1 MKLTSWNNFQNDHSS
16 IYLFSI
22 DTHLVGWKKVE
33 VIWRVCDH
41 ISFARSVWPCT
52 IVAEPKQKRF
62 APFLN
67 FPFLLLM
74 FRFLQIV
81 KLHFCVAKLSWFK
94 DDTLQSFHQKFLP
107 KISKEICATLLKM
120 EISFAFVDWTFPNN
134 LNFYNKRSMLLIWI
148 YCANM

>member
-1 MKLTSWNNFQNDHSS
+1 MTTLPS
-16 IYLFSI
+16 IFLALIHTWSVGRRLKSFGGFVITYLLPGASGPA
-22 DTHLVGWKKVE
+22 LLSRNLNK
-33 VIWRVCDH
+33 
-41 ISFARSVWPCT
+41 
-52 IVAEPKQKRF
+52 KRF

-148 YCANM
+148 YCANIKGQCSLE